1 MKIHVG
7 NLSMDTKNADLQQAF
22 EEYGAVTSVNVI
34 EDKVTKK
41 PKGFAFVE
49 MTSGEEAAKAISGL
63 NEQTLQ
69 GNAITVSE
77 ARSK

>member
-34 EDKVTKK
+34 EDKETKK
-41 PKGFAFVE
+41 PRGFAFVE